1 MTDYEILSIMIM
13 MLTLVSGL
21 IIEIIR
27 SIKK

>member
-13 MLTLVSGL
+13 MLTLVRGL

>member
-13 MLTLVSGL
+13 MLTLGSGL